1 MLSSAS
7 PVLENIKGHA
17 GCPSILLP
25 LQWLSVCHVNLSWGV
40 FLAEG
45 RRRAWSR
52 QVKLLCGQS
61 SWQLPANPV
70 GFVFFL
76 EMCID
81 FHVACSKQLA
91 HAWLQAS
98 SDLQFYANSSRRASR
113 TVAEI
118 PVPGKNTPLS
128 SARLSGY
135 CACLLKGVENC
146 T

>member
-1 MLSSAS
+1 MLNTDSL
-7 PVLENIKGHA
+7 VLNNIKVHA
-17 GCPSILLP
+17 GCPSILLL
-25 LQWLSVCHVNLSWGV
+25 LQWLFVCCIDLSWGV

-45 RRRAWSR
+45 RRRARSR
-52 QVKLLCGQS
+52 QVELLCGQS

-98 SDLQFYANSSRRASR
+98 SDLQFYANSSPRPSR

-128 SARLSGY
+128 SARLFGY
-135 CACLLKGVENC
+135 CACLLKDVENC